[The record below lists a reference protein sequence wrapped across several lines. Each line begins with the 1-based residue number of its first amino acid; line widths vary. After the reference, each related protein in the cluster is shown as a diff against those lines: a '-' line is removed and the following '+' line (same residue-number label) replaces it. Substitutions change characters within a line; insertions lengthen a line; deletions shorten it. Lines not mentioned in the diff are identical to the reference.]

1 MLKNLRIRSKMLIAF
16 SAIAVVAV
24 GVSGLIAFTLV
35 RASLEKESFNKLT
48 AVREMKANQIQDYF
62 QQIDDQVVTF
72 SEDRMIVDAMKA
84 FDTGFTTILAE
95 QGIGSEGIAEI
106 DAGLTDY
113 YENEYL
119 ERLIPNLLRE
129 VSVSDYW
136 LEETTGRILQHLY
149 ISSNPNGTGSKHQ
162 MTNAGDE
169 SDYSQTHEIYHP
181 IIRSYLERFGY
192 YDIFLLDLRGH
203 IVYSVFKEVDYG
215 SSLETG
221 PYSETNFAEAF
232 RAARDASDGDFVQ
245 LVDFEPYHPSYN
257 APAAFIASPIFDGKE
272 KIGVLIFQM
281 PVDRINDIMTNKQEW
296 SEVGLGESGETYLV
310 GDDFLIRNQSRFLI
324 EDSENYFAA
333 IEEAGVPLTTRGRIR
348 NLNSTIGLQEVR
360 TEGTEA
366 ALQGETGTAIF
377 PDYREV
383 PVLSSYKPLEIANV
397 NWAIMSEMDEQ
408 EAFSDVR
415 SLGNTILISAAALIA
430 VIIAAAIIFS
440 RTITKPLDTLT
451 ASAGEL
457 ARGNLEA
464 EISTHG
470 RDEIGDLSR
479 NFDSM
484 RKSIKQLVGELEDNN
499 RNLED
504 KVVERTRD
512 LEKATDQMEQ
522 AMHDAEAAN
531 RAKSSFLANMS
542 HELRTPMNAIIG
554 YSEML
559 AEDADDE
566 GYDELV
572 PDLEKINAA
581 GRHLLGLINDVLDL
595 SKIEAGRMDL
605 YLERFD
611 LQARF

>member
-1 MLKNLRIRSKMLIAF
+1 M
-16 SAIAVVAV
+16 
-24 GVSGLIAFTLV
+24 
-35 RASLEKESFNKLT
+35 
-48 AVREMKANQIQDYF
+48 
-62 QQIDDQVVTF
+62 
-72 SEDRMIVDAMKA
+72 
-84 FDTGFTTILAE
+84 
-95 QGIGSEGIAEI
+95 
-106 DAGLTDY
+106 
-113 YENEYL
+113 
-119 ERLIPNLLRE
+119 
-129 VSVSDYW
+129 
-136 LEETTGRILQHLY
+136 
-149 ISSNPNGTGSKHQ
+149 
-162 MTNAGDE
+162 
-169 SDYSQTHEIYHP
+169 
-181 IIRSYLERFGY
+181 
-192 YDIFLLDLRGH
+192 LDLEGH

-215 SSLETG
+215 SSLESG

-232 RAARDASDGDFVQ
+232 RAARDASDSDFVQ

-257 APAAFIASPIFDGKE
+257 APAAFIASPIFDGEE

-383 PVLSSYKPLEIANV
+383 PVLSSYKPLEIADV
-397 NWAIMSEMDEQ
+397 NWAIMSEIDEQ
-408 EAFSDVR
+408 EAFADVR

-451 ASAGEL
+451 VSAGEL

-464 EISTHG
+464 EISTRG

-484 RKSIKQLVGELEDNN
+484 RQSIKQLVGELEDNN

-522 AMHDAEAAN
+522 AMQDAEAAN
-531 RAKSSFLANMS
+531 RAKSAFLANMS

-559 AEDADDE
+559 AEDAEDE

-581 GRHLLGLINDVLDL
+581 GRHLLGLINDVLGSVQDR
-595 SKIEAGRMDL
+595 GRPDGPL
-605 YLERFD
+605 PGAL
-611 LQARF
+611 